1 MYCLLCIAY
10 FICFVVVY
18 LFLTKVN
25 PDSPNHANMFQ
36 TEHSE
41 ETQVASIQLQREVCV
56 SDAILC
62 VMSLHLFSFS
72 RTWRFT
78 AVH

>member
-1 MYCLLCIAY
+1 MYCLLY
-10 FICFVVVY
+10 VLYVLLLFTYSECFV
-18 LFLTKVN
+18 LTKVN

-41 ETQVASIQLQREVCV
+41 ETQAASIQLQREVCV

-62 VMSLHLFSFS
+62 VMSLYVFVFI
-72 RTWRFT
+72 F
-78 AVH
+78 